1 MVLGIDGCQE
11 GWVGVTLDDEGC
23 YHGIATA
30 PILHDLLRSF
40 PDTTVAGVD
49 MPLHL
54 TNAATRPAD
63 TAARKLLGAQRGR
76 SVFPAPPKFVI
87 SPDWIDRDPGEV
99 SDESRR
105 RHSCGI
111 PRQSLVLRAKIQEI
125 NQAFNDGF
133 PVIEVHPELSF
144 ATMNADAPLAFRKK
158 SWGGMRERLALLR
171 DAGIHLP
178 DTLPDAV
185 ARLASDDVIDAAA
198 AAWSAH
204 RHARGEATPL
214 PNAPATLRSPVIWS

>member
-11 GWVGVTLDDEGC
+11 GWVGIALDDQGC
-23 YHGIATA
+23 YKGIATA
-30 PILHDLLRSF
+30 PILHELLRSF
-40 PDTTVAGVD
+40 PDFTVAGVD

-54 TNAATRPAD
+54 TNTATRPAD
-63 TAARKLLGAQRGR
+63 IAARKLLGAQRGR

-87 SPDWIDRDPGEV
+87 SPKWINRDPGEV
-99 SDESRR
+99 SNESRR

-111 PRQSLVLRAKIQEI
+111 PRQSLALRAKIQEI
-125 NQAFNDGF
+125 NQAFNDGL

-144 ATMNADAPLAFRKK
+144 AIMNLGRPLSFRKK
-158 SWGGMRERLALLR
+158 SWGGMRERLALLQ
-171 DAGIHLP
+171 DTGIHLP

-185 ARLASDDVIDAAA
+185 ARLASDDIIDAAA

-204 RHARGEATPL
+204 RHTHRKATPL
-214 PNAPATLRSPVIWS
+214 PNAPATPRSPVIWA